1 MQNIY
6 FSLSFYHH
14 IKWMLFLTS
23 LHFLL
28 FCFSS
33 WYRTYFVPPLLLIL
47 LHNLFSVSSILS
59 GIDNFNILSLLMCGI
74 SYLMLFDS
82 NLTASLTVRYFLRT
96 RWQFKILPFSD
107 FILFPIWMQIRGVV
121 YINVSLIIN
130 FLLLLVVVIRVSTLC
145 Q

>member
-1 MQNIY
+1 MNEWTRCFFLPHYISYY
-6 FSLSFYHH
+6 FASLLDIEH
-14 IKWMLFLTS
+14 IL
-23 LHFLL
+23 
-28 FCFSS
+28 C
-33 WYRTYFVPPLLLIL
+33 PPLLLIL